1 MKIYMYVRTKEATY
15 KAETYPSGEQ
25 VTIRQLQ
32 GSTELI
38 SQFSRTLYGS
48 SRAVF
53 MAIKATTAQFSIK
66 IRNKNH
72 HRELLHK

>member
-1 MKIYMYVRTKEATY
+1 MKIYVYVRTKEATY

-25 VTIRQLQ
+25 VTILQLQ

-53 MAIKATTAQFSIK
+53 MATKATTAQFSIETSS
-66 IRNKNH
+66 KNQH
-72 HRELLHK
+72 YELLHK

>member
-15 KAETYPSGEQ
+15 KAETYPSREQ
-25 VTIRQLQ
+25 VTILQLQ

-53 MAIKATTAQFSIK
+53 MAIKATTAQFSIETSS
-66 IRNKNH
+66 KNQH
-72 HRELLHK
+72 HVLLHK